1 MHIAIDAL
9 LVYQPFTGVE
19 HVILHQL
26 RALLNLKSSH
36 QYTIIIS
43 GDEPITD
50 YLEPVLK
57 PYKVFRAPIAPAQ
70 KIRRSLWQQLALPRV
85 LEQLGVDLLYSP
97 GYLTSLGWHG
107 KSVSLVH
114 DTIAISHP
122 ELCRLGNALNYRL
135 LLPASARHSTL
146 VVTPSQTSADD
157 VTRLCGVPTERI
169 RVVPLGV
176 NIPPAPTLAELDV
189 ARQHLGF
196 SAPYLLA
203 VSAIEPK
210 KNFAAL
216 IRWFGSWRTAG
227 IPHHL
232 VIVGNWAWNYT
243 DVERAL
249 AESPVR
255 EFIHLPGYLEQT
267 KLPALITGADLLLM
281 PSLYEGFGLPALEG
295 MALGTPVVVSDG
307 GSLPEIVGDAA
318 LVVPLRGDSWAT
330 AIPELL
336 HKPEQLAQMHL
347 LGPLRA
353 TTYPWS
359 RTAELLLRVFAELD
373 CDG

>member
-26 RALLNLKSSH
+26 RALLNIQSPH
-36 QYTIIIS
+36 QYTIIVS

-50 YLEPVLK
+50 FLGPVLN
-57 PYKVFRAPIAPAQ
+57 PYKVFRAPLAPAQ
-70 KIRRSLWQQLALPRV
+70 KIRRTLWQQLALPRV

-97 GYLTSLGWHG
+97 GYLTSLGWAG
-107 KSVSLVH
+107 KSVSLIH
-114 DTIAISHP
+114 DTIALSHP
-122 ELCRLGNALNYRL
+122 ELCRFGNALNYRL

-146 VVTPSQTSADD
+146 VVTPSRTSADD
-157 VTRLCGVPTERI
+157 VTHFCGVPADHI

-176 NIPPAPTLAELDV
+176 NIPPTPTLTELDA
-189 ARQHLGF
+189 ARQFLGF

-210 KNFAAL
+210 KNFAVL
-216 IRWFGSWRTAG
+216 IRWFASWRAAG
-227 IPHHL
+227 IPQHL
-232 VIVGNWAWNYT
+232 VIVGNWAWNYA
-243 DVERAL
+243 DVKRAL
-249 AESPVR
+249 VESPVR

-267 KLPALITGADLLLM
+267 KLPAFIAGADLLLM

-295 MALGTPVVVSDG
+295 MAIGTPVVVSDS
-307 GSLPEIVGDAA
+307 GSLPEVVGDAG
-318 LVVPLRGDSWAT
+318 LVVPLPGDAWIT

-336 HKPEQLAQMHL
+336 LQPEQLAQMRL
-347 LGPLRA
+347 RGPIRA
-353 TTYPWS
+353 ATFPWS
-359 RTAELLLRVFAELD
+359 RTAELLLQVFSELD
-373 CDG
+373 CSD